1 MPTTGSRLLAVTP
14 SFSLVCLTRM
24 AFSRLA
30 GFSGTAPGSF
40 PNSSNAPFR
49 IAISMSSSL
58 FSRRCRST
66 SASNS
71 SRRAWSSATFLSI
84 DANASA
90 GPAAS
95 DAFGATVGLTD
106 GSLDSTTVLLFPDP
120 DTVASS
126 DFASICRFHSRT
138 VAPRTPSSAAASCD
152 FNRPDAT
159 ATTASRFSSSGTGP
173 CLSLRWPG
181 ASSSIHAMSSSL
193 LFGYPSI
200 RMVRLSRLP
209 YSR

>member
-1 MPTTGSRLLAVTP
+1 M
-14 SFSLVCLTRM
+14 
-24 AFSRLA
+24 
-30 GFSGTAPGSF
+30 
-40 PNSSNAPFR
+40 
-49 IAISMSSSL
+49 
-58 FSRRCRST
+58 
-66 SASNS
+66 
-71 SRRAWSSATFLSI
+71 
-84 DANASA
+84 
-90 GPAAS
+90 AS
-95 DAFGATVGLTD
+95 DVMGLTPAFPFPTI
-106 GSLDSTTVLLFPDP
+106 GGFLPGVSVTGVSLDP
-120 DTVASS
+120 
-126 DFASICRFHSRT
+126 ASICRFHSRT

-152 FNRPDAT
+152 VNRPDAT